1 MFSKDFCKI
10 TDKPM
15 QLPMFGKVNKP
26 TPWFIGLATAGLLGT
41 ATTAYLVFQ
50 STAPNS
56 DVTDLTVVVASKDLT
71 VQIKANGVVQPVRK
85 INLSPK
91 EAGRIAHLYVDEGD
105 RVGQG
110 ELIARMESELFQ
122 AQVNQYKAALAKATA
137 DFAQKRAG
145 SRPEEIAEA
154 QARVATA
161 QANVAEAQA
170 QLNRAG
176 EELNRNQFLAQSGA
190 ISRNTLGDF
199 LSKERQVQANLEAQ
213 AARLREQRESLEKLR
228 NGTRPEEI
236 AQAEA
241 DVAQAT
247 AQLRYYETQL
257 ENTSL
262 RAPFAGTIMR
272 RFAQEGDFVTPTT
285 SASSSDGATSAS
297 IAELSSG
304 LEVEAKVPE
313 GSIARIKPGQQ
324 VEIRADAYPDN
335 VFKGRVRLIAPGA
348 VKEDNV
354 TSIRVKV
361 DLQTGQD
368 LLKSGMNV
376 KLTFLSNQISNAIV
390 VPLAAIVTKKD
401 GQTGVLV
408 PDEKNKAQF
417 RSVTVGVTS
426 ADQIQILLGVSQGE
440 RIFIRP
446 PLDQKIEGVDTV
458 VF

>member
-1 MFSKDFCKI
+1 
-10 TDKPM
+10 M
-15 QLPMFGKVNKP
+15 QLPMFGKVKKP
-26 TPWFIGLATAGLLGT
+26 SPWLIGLAAAGLLGT
-41 ATTAYLVFQ
+41 ATTVTLAVW
-50 STAPNS
+50 STAPKADITN
-56 DVTDLTVVVASKDLT
+56 LTVAVASKDLA
-71 VQIKANGVVQPVRK
+71 VQIKANGVVQAVRK

-91 EAGRIAHLYVDEGD
+91 EAGRIAQLYVDEGD
-105 RVGQG
+105 RVEQG
-110 ELIARMESELFQ
+110 ELVARMESEQFQ

-137 DFAQKRAG
+137 DLAQKRAG

-176 EELNRNQFLAQSGA
+176 EELKRNQLLAQEGA
-190 ISRNTLGDF
+190 ISQNSLGDF
-199 LSKERQVQANLEAQ
+199 LSKERQARANLEAQ

-236 AQAEA
+236 AQAKA
-241 DVAQAT
+241 DVAQAL

-257 ENTSL
+257 ENTSI
-262 RAPFAGTIMR
+262 RALFAGTITR

-313 GSIARIKPGQQ
+313 ASMARIRPGQH
-324 VEIRADAYPDN
+324 VEIRADAYPDD
-335 VFKGRVRLIAPGA
+335 VFKGRVRLIAPSA
-348 VKEDNV
+348 VKEDSV

-361 DLQTGQD
+361 ALQTGQNK
-368 LLKSGMNV
+368 LKSGLNV
-376 KLTFLSNQISNAIV
+376 KLSFLGDQISNALV

-408 PDEKNKAQF
+408 PDEKNQATF
-417 RSVTVGVTS
+417 RSVTVGSTS
-426 ADQIQILLGVSQGE
+426 GDQAQILSGVSKGE

-446 PLDQKIEGVDTV
+446 PLDQKIEGIDTV